1 MWICPACGSRNPSSE
16 RRCSTCGRK
25 QPKAVNFKERNLER
39 RLTPEELAE
48 LRRMYRR
55 RRLVVLGVFLL
66 LVLVV
71 CAYLFAVAELLGLP
85 RPDSWPTFFAN
96 SARLLMP

>member
-1 MWICPACGSRNPSSE
+1 MWICPACGNRNPSSE
-16 RRCSTCGRK
+16 RRCSTCGRR

-48 LRRMYRR
+48 LKRLYRR
-55 RRLVVLGVFLL
+55 RRLVVVGVFVL
-66 LVLVV
+66 LVVLA

-85 RPDSWPTFFAN
+85 RPGNWPTFFAY
-96 SARLLMP
+96 SLSLTWW